1 MNRTTAQAIADAIN
15 KREAMLVELV
25 KAHTDWS
32 AVEIRYG
39 KMADKAA
46 YSGEWESA
54 KDRGS
59 LLMELYEKRERLIAD
74 LVAAD
79 KEYQALELAEVLSR
93 PTVRLAPA
101 HRDSF

>member
-1 MNRTTAQAIADAIN
+1 VNRDTAQAIATAIN
-15 KREAMLVELV
+15 KREAVLVELV

-46 YSGEWESA
+46 YSGEWGGA
-54 KDRGS
+54 HDQGL
-59 LLMELYEKRERLIAD
+59 LLMELYDKREKLIAD

-79 KEYQALELAEVLSR
+79 KEYQALELAEVP
-93 PTVRLAPA
+93 PTLRGVT
-101 HRDSF
+101 